1 MQFVEKYTITL
12 HPNKLAY
19 YKKHKNN
26 AVFKDIHVAFELE
39 EEDGVGKLNQVS
51 GGNPLDKYNK
61 VDINKVIGV
70 DGYLDQLHK
79 AGIYHGDIITGVFNN
94 EKEEYDDLKINVG
107 NILKDKEGEIKLID
121 FGPINEEEKRSDK
134 ELMRI
139 EKEMLEQVRKK
150 GRKKTHSPRRRR
162 PGDLNASER
171 KARNKKMMKYDELS
185 MPGYDSDSDSDS
197 DISIQSPPK
206 RMKPNQSSG
215 SNGFA
220 VRGNLFYGGKKK
232 RRRTKK
238 KRKRKRKTTKKKR
251 KRKRKRT
258 KKKRKRRR

>member
-12 HPNKLAY
+12 PPNKLAY
-19 YKKHKNN
+19 YKKHQNKD
-26 AVFKDIHVAFELE
+26 VFKDIHVAFELKG
-39 EEDGVGKLNQVS
+39 DQLKQVS
-51 GGNPLDKYNK
+51 GGNPLYKYNEEEN
-61 VDINKVIGV
+61 INTVIGV
-70 DGYLDQLHK
+70 DGYLDRLHK
-79 AGIYHGDIITGVFNN
+79 EGIYHGDIITGVFNN

-107 NILKDKEGEIKLID
+107 NILKDDKGNIKLID
-121 FGPINEEEKRSDK
+121 FGPINKNEKRLDK

-150 GRKKTHSPRRRR
+150 GRPETHSPRRRR

-171 KARNKKMMKYDELS
+171 KARNKKMMYDDGLF
-185 MPGYDSDSDSDS
+185 MPGYDSDSDS